1 MASDISPTT
10 GEQFY
15 SGSWTDIQSIL
26 RVLDIGEGKMSKV
39 TQVLVNGHQEVI
51 DREMDAVLS
60 EVHQTPIRAT
70 NQVQPDGTT
79 KRVFPGDLKNAA
91 MYWTAGRILLTEFQ
105 QLEANVTEQAQTWI
119 ADAKQKVYAMASFTH
134 RIPGQRRKSN
144 VSRTMPSNIQ
154 PPRFLEDM
162 P

>member
-1 MASDISPTT
+1 MASDLSPTT
-10 GEQFY
+10 SELFY
-15 SGSWTDIQSIL
+15 SGTWQDIQDVLRIL
-26 RVLDIGEGKMSKV
+26 DLGEGKMSKV
-39 TQVLVNGHQEVI
+39 SQPLVNRHQEVI
-51 DREMDAVLS
+51 DREMDGVLT

-79 KRVFPGDLKNAA
+79 KRVFPGDLKDAA
-91 MYWTAGRILLTEFQ
+91 MYWVAGRILLTEFQ
-105 QLEANVTEQAQTWI
+105 QLEPNVTEQAQTWI

-154 PPRFLEDM
+154 PPRFLEEAR
-162 P
+162 